1 VSTTSRV
8 VDGSD
13 NAVAEWFDLT
23 GPGYPGLVRPA
34 RQSVF
39 TRVRRFVRQLF
50 SSGPPPESE
59 DDDLEGG
66 VGVREPRR
74 PLRPTS
80 SGAVALEAP
89 PEEKRDVRAIGEDR
103 D

>member
-1 VSTTSRV
+1 VSTTSSV

-13 NAVAEWFDLT
+13 NDVAEWFVLT
-23 GPGYPGLVRPA
+23 APGYPGIVRPA

-59 DDDLEGG
+59 DDLEGG

-74 PLRPTS
+74 PLRPAS

-89 PEEKRDVRAIGEDR
+89 PDEKRDVRAIGEDR